1 MKLIEDNIS
10 LLVENHFPEFYKE
23 QGNTFIDFVKEYYN
37 WTLQTNNNLYFSRNL
52 LENRDIDTTIDEF
65 LYHYKEKYLNGAP
78 VNFDRSRFNI
88 KHVKDFYNSKGTE
101 RGSKLFLNR
110 VYGVSEADVY
120 FPGTDVIKASDGEWV
135 IPVYLEVSI
144 SQKTN
149 LFVGKTV
156 VGSTSGATAF
166 VEGVGRK
173 VISGQYVDIVF
184 LSNVKGNFTFDE
196 ILTVDGNL
204 TDCPRVVGSLTRITI
219 NDAGREFAVGDV
231 VNVVSSV
238 RGKQG
243 KARIDSVEQSTG
255 KVTFTLLDGGTGYRL
270 TTNPVVAE
278 KMVVF
283 ENKVSSNAFIT
294 NFLTDEVV
302 YQPLA
307 NIVFSSSNTTF
318 TFGQLVTG
326 ANSTANVATG
336 RVVGK
341 NQAAITGT
349 ATANSSSNTVIGSN
363 TLFSS
368 QLANNDY
375 IKFQSNNSTF
385 QIYSVNS
392 NTSLTLTT
400 TGPDVTANTITVA
413 NGSLLVTAIS
423 GNWSLADRVFGSA
436 ALIDSY
442 QDRTAS
448 GIVMGTNTNTIGI
461 TNVVNTFTANQYNF
475 FYGSTS
481 NVYANASLIGTGT
494 GANFDIGSLTD
505 EETVFLNTDLIGG
518 NNGIATVLIT
528 GTVSCNATS
537 SQVNGISSSTL
548 FTTELYDGAY
558 IKIGSNNTVFQ
569 VNTISNNTILNLK
582 TNAIDAV
589 SNTISITSGPYL
601 STPLSAFKYGFPKL
615 PTGNVSILLNLALN
629 RASYE
634 LGTIASLT
642 NINPGSG
649 YNISPFV
656 LVRDRDIAS
665 FNRRDLHLTID
676 TKVGTFTDGEEL
688 VQNFSRPAF
697 TLQTSGSNTNF
708 VVGES
713 VTQIIN
719 STANGYGSSSSSNA
733 TISVVEVSASS
744 NSTYGNS
751 FVNSALS
758 SSITGSVTSNATS
771 PQVNGTGTSFTT
783 DLSAGDFVKFSG
795 NNLIFQINTISNNT
809 ILNLTSNSAVIVST
823 NTLSK
828 ATNVAI
834 GMTSGVKFFVNTAIV
849 NSQISL
855 SRGSVIS
862 SGDSFINLTRKTFN
876 QSFTANVSITGSVSG
891 ATANVVGVTQIGDS
905 SLMGNNAVVNS
916 FAGIVNGAITSL
928 SVIDSGFAYQ
938 DGELIT
944 LQIDSNQYVAT
955 GYANLIN
962 QGVGEGYFKSTRG
975 FLNSDKYIHDGD
987 FYQFFS
993 YQISTDIPLETYS
1006 DTLKKL
1012 MHVAG
1017 TKLFGNVIKVSN
1029 VDVTIKSSG
1038 IEIDT

>member
-1 MKLIEDNIS
+1 MKIIEDNIS

-37 WTLQTNNNLYFSRNL
+37 WTQQTNNNLYFSRNL
-52 LENRDIDTTIDEF
+52 LENRDIDTTINDF

-78 VNFDRSRFNI
+78 VSFDRSRFNI

-135 IPVYLEVSI
+135 VPVYLEVSI

-156 VGSTSGATAF
+156 VGSTSGAIAF

-173 VISGQYVDIVF
+173 VIRGQYVDIIF

-196 ILTVDGNL
+196 IITVDGNL

-255 KVTFTLLDGGTGYRL
+255 KVTFTLLNGGTGYRL

-278 KMVVF
+278 KMISF
-283 ENKVSSNAFIT
+283 ENKVSSNTFIT
-294 NFLTDEVV
+294 DFLIDEVV

-307 NIVFSSSNTTF
+307 NLVFSSSNTTF
-318 TFGQLVTG
+318 SFGQLVTG

-336 RVVGK
+336 RVIGK
-341 NQAAITGT
+341 NQTAITGT
-349 ATANSSSNTVIGSN
+349 VTANSTSNTVTGSN
-363 TLFSS
+363 TLFLS
-368 QLANNDY
+368 QLANNNF

-400 TGPDVTANTITVA
+400 TGPNVVANTITVA
-413 NGSLLVTAIS
+413 NGSLLVTAIT

-461 TNVVNTFTANQYNF
+461 SNVVNTFTANQYNF
-475 FYGSTS
+475 IYGSTS

-494 GANFDIGSLTD
+494 GASFDIGSLTD

-518 NNGIATVLIT
+518 NNAIATVLIT
-528 GTVSCNATS
+528 GTVSCNTS
-537 SQVNGISSSTL
+537 SPQVNGVSTL

-569 VNTISNNTILNLK
+569 VNTVSNNTVLNLR
-582 TNAIDAV
+582 TNALDSV
-589 SNTISITSGPYL
+589 SNSISITSGPYL

-615 PTGNVSILLNLALN
+615 PTGNVSILLNLALT

-676 TKVGTFTDGEEL
+676 NRVGTFTDGEEL

-708 VVGES
+708 VVGEN
-713 VTQIIN
+713 VTQAVN
-719 STANGYGSSSSSNA
+719 STANAYGSSSSSNA
-733 TISVVEVSASS
+733 TISVVEVSAFS

-758 SSITGSVTSNATS
+758 SAITGSVTSNTTS
-771 PQVNGTGTSFTT
+771 PQVNGTGTSFTSA
-783 DLSAGDFVKFSG
+783 LSAGDFIKFSG

-809 ILNLTSNSAVIVST
+809 ILNLTTNSAVIVST

-891 ATANVVGVTQIGDS
+891 ATANVTGVTQIADS

-938 DGELIT
+938 NGELIT

-962 QGVGEGYFKSTRG
+962 QGTGEGYFKSTRG

-993 YQISTDIPLETYS
+993 YQVSTDIPLDTYG

-1012 MHVAG
+1012 MHIAG

>member
-1 MKLIEDNIS
+1 MKLIEDDIS
-10 LLVENHFPEFYKE
+10 LLVKNHFPKFYEE
-23 QGNTFIDFVKEYYN
+23 QGITFIEFVKEYYN
-37 WTLQTNNNLYFSRNL
+37 WAQQTNNNIYFTRNL
-52 LENRDIDTTIDEF
+52 LENRDIDTTIDDF
-65 LYHYKEKYLNGAP
+65 LYHYKQKYLAGAP

-101 RGSKLFLNR
+101 RGTKLFLNR

-120 FPGTDVIKASDGEWV
+120 FPGVDVLKPSDGEWTV
-135 IPVYLEVSI
+135 PVYLEVNLSE
-144 SQKTN
+144 KTK

-166 VEGVGRK
+166 VEGLGRK
-173 VISGQYVDIVF
+173 VINGQYLDILY
-184 LSNVKGNFTFDE
+184 LSNVNGSFTFDE

-204 TDCPRVVGSLTRITI
+204 VNCPRVVGSLTRITI
-219 NDAGREFAVGDV
+219 NDTGREFVVGDV
-231 VNVVSSV
+231 VDVISSS

-278 KMVVF
+278 KTMTTV
-283 ENKVSSNAFIT
+283 NRVSSNTYVPDFIV
-294 NFLTDEVV
+294 DEYI

-307 NIVFSSSNTTF
+307 NIIFSSSNTTF

-341 NQAAITGT
+341 IQSEVTGT
-349 ATANSSSNTVIGSN
+349 VTANSTSNTVTGSN
-363 TLFSS
+363 TIFTT

-400 TGPDVTANTITVA
+400 TGPNVTANTVTVA
-413 NGSLLVTAIS
+413 NGSLLVTVVS
-423 GNWSLADRVFGSA
+423 GNWALADRVYGSA

-442 QDRTAS
+442 QDKTAY
-448 GIVMGTNTNTIGI
+448 GVLMGSNTNAIGVSNI
-461 TNVVNTFTANQYNF
+461 VNSFTANQYNF
-475 FYGSTS
+475 IYGGTS
-481 NVYANASLIGTGT
+481 NVYANLSLVGSGT

-518 NNGIATVLIT
+518 NNSIATLQLT
-528 GTVSCNATS
+528 GTIDCNATS
-537 SQVNGISSSTL
+537 SQVNGTSTL

-569 VNTISNNTILNLK
+569 VNTISNNTILNLT
-582 TNAIDAV
+582 TNAIAAV
-589 SNTISITSGPYL
+589 TNTISITSGSHL
-601 STPLSAFKYGFPKL
+601 STPLDAFKFGFPKL
-615 PTGNVSILLNLALN
+615 LTGNSSTLINLCLT
-629 RASYE
+629 RGSYDI
-634 LGTIASLT
+634 GTIASLT

-656 LVRDRDIAS
+656 LVRDKDIAG
-665 FNRRDLHLTID
+665 FNRRNLHLTID
-676 TKVGTFTDGEEL
+676 NKTGTFTDGEEL
-688 VQNFSRPAF
+688 VQNFSRPAY
-697 TLQTSGSNTNF
+697 TLQTSGSNSNF
-708 VVGES
+708 LVNES
-713 VTQIIN
+713 VTQNIN
-719 STANGYGSSSSSNA
+719 ATANAYGIVSSSNN
-733 TISVVEVSASS
+733 TISVIEVSASS
-744 NSTYGNS
+744 NSTYSNS
-751 FVNSALS
+751 FVNSAISAAL
-758 SSITGSVTSNATS
+758 TGTVTSNATS

-783 DLSAGDFVKFSG
+783 DLSAGDFIKFSG
-795 NNLIFQINTISNNT
+795 NNLVFQINTISNNT

-823 NTLSK
+823 NTMSK
-828 ATNVAI
+828 VTNVAV
-834 GMTSGVKFFVNTAIV
+834 GMTSGIKFFVNNSIV
-849 NSQISL
+849 NTQISL
-855 SRGSVIS
+855 SRGSVIN
-862 SGDSFINLTRKTFN
+862 SGASFINVVRKTFN
-876 QSFTANVSITGSVSG
+876 QSFTSNVVVTGSISG
-891 ATANVVGVTQIGDS
+891 ATANVTSVTQIANS

-916 FAGIVNGAITSL
+916 FAGIVNGSITSL
-928 SVIDSGFAYQ
+928 SVINSGFAYEN
-938 DGELIT
+938 GELLT
-944 LQIDSNQYVAT
+944 LTVDSNQYVAT

-993 YQISTDIPLETYS
+993 YQVSTDIPLETYGE
-1006 DTLKKL
+1006 TLKKL

-1017 TKLFGNVIKVSN
+1017 TKLFGSVVKVSN
-1029 VDVTIKSSG
+1029 VNVTIKSSG
-1038 IEIDT
+1038 VEIDT

>member
-1 MKLIEDNIS
+1 MKKIEDDIS
-10 LLVENHFPEFYKE
+10 LLVSNHFPKFYEE
-23 QGNTFIDFVKEYYN
+23 QGNTFVEFVKEYYE
-37 WTLQTNNNLYFSRNL
+37 WAQQTNNNIYFTRNL
-52 LENRDIDTTIDEF
+52 LDNRDIDTTIDDF
-65 LYHYKEKYLNGAP
+65 LYHYKQKYLAGAP

-101 RGSKLFLNR
+101 RGTKLFLNR

-120 FPGTDVIKASDGEWV
+120 FPGVDVLKPSDGEWTV
-135 IPVYLEVSI
+135 PVYLEVSL
-144 SQKTN
+144 SEKTK
-149 LFVGKTV
+149 LFIGKTV

-166 VEGVGRK
+166 VEGLGRK
-173 VISGQYVDIVF
+173 AINGQYLDILY
-184 LSNVKGNFTFDE
+184 LSNVNGSFTFDE

-204 TDCPRVVGSLTRITI
+204 VNCPRVVGSLTRITI
-219 NDAGREFAVGDV
+219 NDTGREFVVGDV
-231 VNVVSSV
+231 VDVVSNS

-278 KMVVF
+278 KTMTTV
-283 ENKVSSNAFIT
+283 NRVSSNTYVPDFIV
-294 NFLTDEVV
+294 DEYI

-307 NIVFSSSNTTF
+307 NVIFSSSNTTF

-341 NQAAITGT
+341 IQSEVTGT
-349 ATANSSSNTVIGSN
+349 VTANSTSNTVTGSN
-363 TLFSS
+363 TTFTT

-400 TGPDVTANTITVA
+400 TGPNVTANTVTVA
-413 NGSLLVTAIS
+413 NGSLLVTVVS
-423 GNWSLADRVFGSA
+423 GNWALADRVYGSA

-442 QDRTAS
+442 QDKTAYGVLMGS
-448 GIVMGTNTNTIGI
+448 NANAIGVSNIVNS
-461 TNVVNTFTANQYNF
+461 FTANQYNF
-475 FYGSTS
+475 IYGGTS
-481 NVYANASLIGTGT
+481 NVYANLSLVGIGT

-518 NNGIATVLIT
+518 NNAIATLQLT
-528 GTVSCNATS
+528 GTINCNTTS
-537 SQVNGISSSTL
+537 SQVNGTSTL

-569 VNTISNNTILNLK
+569 VNTISNNTILNLT
-582 TNAIDAV
+582 TNAIAAAV
-589 SNTISITSGPYL
+589 NTISITSGSYL
-601 STPLSAFKYGFPKL
+601 STPLDAFKFGFPKL
-615 PTGNVSILLNLALN
+615 LTGNSSTLINLCLT
-629 RASYE
+629 RGSYDI
-634 LGTIASLT
+634 GTIASLT

-656 LVRDRDIAS
+656 LVRDKEIAG
-665 FNRRDLHLTID
+665 FNRRNLHLTID
-676 TKVGTFTDGEEL
+676 NKTGTFTDGEEL
-688 VQNFSRPAF
+688 IQNFSRPAY
-697 TLQTSGSNTNF
+697 TLQTSGSNSNF
-708 VVGES
+708 LVNES
-713 VTQIIN
+713 VTQNIN
-719 STANGYGSSSSSNA
+719 ATANAYGIVSSSNN
-733 TISVVEVSASS
+733 TISVIEVSASS
-744 NSTYGNS
+744 NSTYSNS
-751 FVNSALS
+751 FVNSAISAAL
-758 SSITGSVTSNATS
+758 TGTVTSNATS

-783 DLSAGDFVKFSG
+783 DLSAGDFIKFSG
-795 NNLIFQINTISNNT
+795 NNLVFQINTISNNT

-823 NTLSK
+823 NTMSK
-828 ATNVAI
+828 VTKVAV
-834 GMTSGVKFFVNTAIV
+834 GMTSGIKFFVNNSIV
-849 NSQISL
+849 NTQISL
-855 SRGSVIS
+855 SRGSVIN
-862 SGDSFINLTRKTFN
+862 SGASFINVVRKTFN
-876 QSFTANVSITGSVSG
+876 QSFTSNVVVTGSISG
-891 ATANVVGVTQIGDS
+891 ATANVTSVTQIANS

-916 FAGIVNGAITSL
+916 FAGIVNGSITSL
-928 SVIDSGFAYQ
+928 SVINSGFAYEN
-938 DGELIT
+938 GELLT
-944 LQIDSNQYVAT
+944 LTIDSNQYVAT

-993 YQISTDIPLETYS
+993 YQVSTDIPLETYGE
-1006 DTLKKL
+1006 TLKKL

-1017 TKLFGNVIKVSN
+1017 TKLFGSVVKVSN
-1029 VDVTIKSSG
+1029 VNVTIKSSG
-1038 IEIDT
+1038 VEIDT

>member
-1 MKLIEDNIS
+1 
-10 LLVENHFPEFYKE
+10 
-23 QGNTFIDFVKEYYN
+23 
-37 WTLQTNNNLYFSRNL
+37 
-52 LENRDIDTTIDEF
+52 
-65 LYHYKEKYLNGAP
+65 
-78 VNFDRSRFNI
+78 
-88 KHVKDFYNSKGTE
+88 
-101 RGSKLFLNR
+101 
-110 VYGVSEADVY
+110 
-120 FPGTDVIKASDGEWV
+120 
-135 IPVYLEVSI
+135 
-144 SQKTN
+144 
-149 LFVGKTV
+149 
-156 VGSTSGATAF
+156 
-166 VEGVGRK
+166 
-173 VISGQYVDIVF
+173 
-184 LSNVKGNFTFDE
+184 
-196 ILTVDGNL
+196 
-204 TDCPRVVGSLTRITI
+204 
-219 NDAGREFAVGDV
+219 
-231 VNVVSSV
+231 
-238 RGKQG
+238 
-243 KARIDSVEQSTG
+243 
-255 KVTFTLLDGGTGYRL
+255 
-270 TTNPVVAE
+270 
-278 KMVVF
+278 
-283 ENKVSSNAFIT
+283 
-294 NFLTDEVV
+294 
-302 YQPLA
+302 
-307 NIVFSSSNTTF
+307 
-318 TFGQLVTG
+318 
-326 ANSTANVATG
+326 
-336 RVVGK
+336 
-341 NQAAITGT
+341 
-349 ATANSSSNTVIGSN
+349 
-363 TLFSS
+363 
-368 QLANNDY
+368 
-375 IKFQSNNSTF
+375 
-385 QIYSVNS
+385 
-392 NTSLTLTT
+392 LTT

-413 NGSLLVTAIS
+413 NGSLLVTAIT

-1017 TKLFGNVIKVSN
+1017 TKLFGNLISTIILL
-1029 VDVTIKSSG
+1029 VTLFLSLMITHLLPYTTMFKQHW
-1038 IEIDT
+1038 